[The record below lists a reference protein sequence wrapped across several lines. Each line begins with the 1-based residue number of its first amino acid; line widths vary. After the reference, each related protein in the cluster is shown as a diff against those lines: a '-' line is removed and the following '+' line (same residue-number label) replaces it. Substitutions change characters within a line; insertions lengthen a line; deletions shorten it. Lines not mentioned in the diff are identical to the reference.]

1 MRDVTYKTSTSGQ
14 TVLVAPWQ
22 GPALVAPVPGGRTG
36 LQQGLQFVELARAE
50 PAPLGPGP

>member
-1 MRDVTYKTSTSGQ
+1 VRDVTYKTSTSGQ